1 MTTRSLSQIIT
12 YDAFQKAE
20 AYLAQPLLIIA
31 GSKWMSDDLYERAA
45 STDKSRH
52 VVDGANHMDLYDG
65 EKEVAEAVS
74 KLGPFFSDRL

>member
-1 MTTRSLSQIIT
+1 
-12 YDAFQKAE
+12 
-20 AYLAQPLLIIA
+20 
-31 GSKWMSDDLYERAA
+31 MSDDLYERAA